1 MALRKLDYG
10 GRDVDVSVNNK
21 KAALASKETER
32 ALKMQNQNFTCP
44 GVAANRF
51 THTQTHTHTK
61 PTASEFCWEGVEKL
75 SFAPCLCAI
84 GSSYC

>member
-32 ALKMQNQNFTCP
+32 ALKMQNQNFICP

-51 THTQTHTHTK
+51 THTHTHTQK
-61 PTASEFCWEGVEKL
+61 TD
-75 SFAPCLCAI
+75 CL
-84 GSSYC
+84 